1 MSKKTSVKA
10 AFEQS
15 RSSHFD
21 PYKINNSEKEIQV
34 KVIPGDNGQ
43 SSVTEAWLEDKAV
56 LKNHAGPLDWFTIG
70 SNQSLRG
77 KYLELYTA
85 VTDVPGQPDKTSF
98 DFRIRGGVSPYKYYA
113 EKTVTTQGASVLYKI
128 SIFFTIH

>member
-1 MSKKTSVKA
+1 MAKKNNIKA

-21 PYKINNSEKEIQV
+21 PYKINNSDKEIQI
-34 KVIPGDNGQ
+34 KVIPGDTGQ
-43 SSVTEAWLEDKAV
+43 SATTEAWLDDKLI
-56 LKNHAGPLDWFTIG
+56 LKKHDGPLDWLTIG
-70 SNQSLRG
+70 TNQSLRG
-77 KYLELYTA
+77 KYLDLYTS
-85 VTDVPGQPDKTSF
+85 VTDIPGKPDQTSF

>member
-1 MSKKTSVKA
+1 MAKKTSIKA

-15 RSSHFD
+15 RSAHFD
-21 PYKINNSEKEIQV
+21 PYKINNSDKEIQI
-34 KVIPGDNGQ
+34 KVIPGDTGQ
-43 SSVTEAWLEDKAV
+43 SATTEAWLDDKSI
-56 LKNHAGPLDWFTIG
+56 LKNHDGPLDWFTIG
-70 SNQSLRG
+70 TNLAVRG
-77 KYLELYTA
+77 KYLDVYTA

>member
-1 MSKKTSVKA
+1 MAKKTSVKA

-21 PYKINNSEKEIQV
+21 PYKINDSDKEIQV
-34 KVIPGDNGQ
+34 KVIPGDTGQ
-43 SSVTEAWLEDKAV
+43 SATTEAWLDDQSI
-56 LKNHAGPLDWFTIG
+56 LKNHDGPLDWMTIG
-70 SNQSLRG
+70 TNRSLRG
-77 KYLELYTA
+77 KYLDLYTS
-85 VTDVPGQPDKTSF
+85 VTDVPGKPDLTSF
-98 DFRIRGGVSPYKYYA
+98 DFRLRGGVSPYKYYA